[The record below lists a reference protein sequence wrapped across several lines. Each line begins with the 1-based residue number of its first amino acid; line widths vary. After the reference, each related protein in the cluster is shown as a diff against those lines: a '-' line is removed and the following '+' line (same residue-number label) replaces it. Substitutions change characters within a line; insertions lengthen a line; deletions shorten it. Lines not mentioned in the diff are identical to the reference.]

1 MFSLFHKPDS
11 ALAPLAADE
20 RAGEASN
27 VAIDSM
33 QGGAGISP
41 QPERSV
47 GQESGMGEAGRE
59 PALSAADGQETMVAE
74 MVPGRSLLPD
84 RGFTPQTSVPV
95 EGGESESDPLSAE
108 APGAAWVQTP
118 EAERVLPQV
127 GGARRGQIPEL
138 PGDEGPE
145 EDGPPDDDVLGIG
158 VPLPRPP
165 RGPRRSP
172 KGRQLRLP
180 EDAQRQTFTPQQ
192 RLLLLDTWRR
202 SGLPAQDFASLV
214 GTSPATLY
222 KWRQLFEQQ
231 GPAGLLDRPR
241 GAPSGSR
248 LPELTK
254 RTILMLKE
262 QHPEWGC
269 QRISDLL
276 LRGPALPASASAVGR
291 VLHEAGYEAV
301 DQSTHPHPDRV
312 RRFERAKPN
321 QLWQTDLFT
330 FVLKRQ
336 NRRVYLV
343 AFLDDHSRFLV
354 CYGLHAS
361 QSTTLVLEVLEAG
374 IANYGPPEE
383 ILTDNGAQ
391 YVTWR
396 GKSQFTKRLEQ
407 RGIRQLVSRPQRP
420 QTLGK
425 IERFWGTLWREF
437 LESAVFADL
446 EEARRRIGHFIDYY
460 NFQRPHRGADG
471 LVPAD
476 RFFQAA
482 PTVLQTL
489 KERVAANALE
499 LARYGQPK
507 APFYVTGQV
516 AGQAF
521 SVHAEGERLVLR
533 REGQEREE
541 IELTS
546 PASSP
551 PGSSSPGSACS
562 SGVRVAP
569 AVLTAE
575 PLPAPLCP
583 DGSPRPGTGE
593 PACAAALAPG
603 QTGLDLASLAQA
615 TGDSRCEL
623 TGETRPQGD
632 QAQPGGAP

>member
-1 MFSLFHKPDS
+1 VSR
-11 ALAPLAADE
+11 
-20 RAGEASN
+20 RAE
-27 VAIDSM
+27 V
-33 QGGAGISP
+33 
-41 QPERSV
+41 
-47 GQESGMGEAGRE
+47 SG
-59 PALSAADGQETMVAE
+59 
-74 MVPGRSLLPD
+74 
-84 RGFTPQTSVPV
+84 
-95 EGGESESDPLSAE
+95 
-108 APGAAWVQTP
+108 
-118 EAERVLPQV
+118 
-127 GGARRGQIPEL
+127 
-138 PGDEGPE
+138 
-145 EDGPPDDDVLGIG
+145 
-158 VPLPRPP
+158 PLPRPACEE
-165 RGPRRSP
+165 GPLHDASLAWAGEEREEFPQEDERFAAPESVKEMLETPVRLTGRRKRTSSA
-172 KGRQLRLP
+172 KGRELQLPQAAKRNG
-180 EDAQRQTFTPQQ
+180 FTPEQ

-202 SGLPAQDFASLV
+202 SGLPALDFASLV
-214 GTSPATLY
+214 GVSKETLY
-222 KWRQLFEQQ
+222 RWKQQFERL
-231 GPAGLLDRPR
+231 GPAGLLDQPR
-241 GAPSGSR
+241 GRRAGSH

-276 LRGPALPASASAVGR
+276 ARGPALPASASAVAR

-301 DQSTHPHPDRV
+301 EETTHPHPDHV
-312 RRFERAKPN
+312 RRFERAQPN

-354 CYGLHAS
+354 SYGLHAS
-361 QSTTLVLEVLEAG
+361 QSTALVLEVLEAG

-396 GKSQFTKRLEQ
+396 GKSQFTRRLEQ
-407 RGIRQLVSRPQRP
+407 RGIRQIVARPQRP

-437 LESAVFADL
+437 LETAVFADL
-446 EEARRRIGHFIDYY
+446 AEARARIGHFIDYY

-516 AGQAF
+516 AGQTF

-533 REGQEREE
+533 RQGQGREE

-546 PASSP
+546 PGGTPPSPSSP
-551 PGSSSPGSACS
+551 SSPS
-562 SGVRVAP
+562 SGASGASGEGLP
-569 AVLTAE
+569 AVTTAG
-575 PLPAPLCP
+575 PLPTPLCP
-583 DGSPRPGTGE
+583 DGSPRPEAGE
-593 PACAAALAPG
+593 PACAAPPAPG
-603 QTGLDLASLAQA
+603 QTRLDLARLAEGLPVSPAPSLPEALSTDNQ
-615 TGDSRCEL
+615 SE
-623 TGETRPQGD
+623 E
-632 QAQPGGAP
+632 GGA

>member
-1 MFSLFHKPDS
+1 MPEES
-11 ALAPLAADE
+11 A
-20 RAGEASN
+20 AGEA
-27 VAIDSM
+27 
-33 QGGAGISP
+33 
-41 QPERSV
+41 
-47 GQESGMGEAGRE
+47 GQEETRSASEGQEAFLVEMAPAKSWWPDRPPASRTLVRNEGGQTAEASLGCPAPAARWEQTPDEE
-59 PALSAADGQETMVAE
+59 PARLPVGE
-74 MVPGRSLLPD
+74 GRT
-84 RGFTPQTSVPV
+84 TPKR
-95 EGGESESDPLSAE
+95 ELSAE
-108 APGAAWVQTP
+108 EDCP
-118 EAERVLPQV
+118 EDSP
-127 GGARRGQIPEL
+127 PE
-138 PGDEGPE
+138 
-145 EDGPPDDDVLGIG
+145 DDALGIG
-158 VPLPRPP
+158 ARLPRP

-172 KGRQLRLP
+172 RGRQLRLP
-180 EDAQRQTFTPQQ
+180 EDGKRQTFTPQQ
-192 RLLLLDTWRR
+192 RLLVLDTWRR

-214 GTSPATLY
+214 GT
-222 KWRQLFEQQ
+222 
-231 GPAGLLDRPR
+231 
-241 GAPSGSR
+241 
-248 LPELTK
+248 
-254 RTILMLKE
+254 
-262 QHPEWGC
+262 HPEWGC

-276 LRGPALPASASAVGR
+276 LRGPALPASASAVAR

-301 DQSTHPHPDRV
+301 QQTTHPHPDRV

-343 AFLDDHSRFLV
+343 AFLDDHSRFVV

-361 QSTTLVLEVLEAG
+361 QSASLVLEVLEVG
-374 IANYGPPEE
+374 LANYGPPEE
-383 ILTDNGAQ
+383 MLTDNGAQ

-396 GKSQFTKRLEQ
+396 GKSRFTRRLEQ

-425 IERFWGTLWREF
+425 IERFWGTLWREC

-446 EEARRRIGHFIDYY
+446 AEARRRIGHFLDYD
-460 NFQRPHRGADG
+460 NFQRPHRGAGG

-507 APFYVTGQV
+507 SPFYVTGQV

-546 PASSP
+546 PGNGSAGNSSP
-551 PGSSSPGSACS
+551 DRSSPATAG
-562 SGVRVAP
+562 
-569 AVLTAE
+569 AVGDGPSPPPLLAE
-575 PLPAPLCP
+575 PLPAPGCP
-583 DGSPRPGTGE
+583 DGSPRPEQELVRLRRELDRSRRECQRPAALVRATQRALGFPAGTAPKPPNSKE
-593 PACAAALAPG
+593 PPAAAGGKRPPPRRATVRALRAAQCLRENLVWAGSGRRGTTIVRAGRHHGGDPASARCGSTVLAPVG
-603 QTGLDLASLAQA
+603 RAITDGSSGVLA
-615 TGDSRCEL
+615 
-623 TGETRPQGD
+623 
-632 QAQPGGAP
+632 